1 MLNALLKSMRPRQW
15 AKNVVVFTALVFD
28 VKLFSPVYL
37 GRTVAAFVLLC
48 LLAGAVYIVNDLAD
62 IDKDRQHPTKRNRPI
77 AAGRLSKATAAVA
90 ATVLVL
96 VALIGGFAL
105 NPFFGLLALLYF
117 ALNLFYSLWLKNVV
131 IVDALIVAAGFVI
144 RVGAGAALVDVER
157 FSPWLYVGMT
167 LLALFLVL
175 GKRRREIAML
185 GDQANNHRAV
195 LANYNLEFIDQMI
208 GVVSASAIIAY
219 SFYTFSAENLPQN
232 HLMMLTI
239 PFVMYGIFRY
249 LYLIHVRHEGGAPD
263 ELVFKDMPLL
273 IDVILWGALAVAIL
287 YFAQ

>member
-1 MLNALLKSMRPRQW
+1 MLKALLKSMRPRQW

-37 GRTVAAFVLLC
+37 GRTAAAFVLLC

-77 AAGRLSKATAAVA
+77 AAGRLSKVTATVA
-90 ATVLVL
+90 ATALVL

-185 GDQANNHRAV
+185 GDQANSHRAV
-195 LANYNLEFIDQMI
+195 LANYNLELIDQMI

-273 IDVILWGALAVAIL
+273 INAILWGVMAVAIL
-287 YFAQ
+287 YFAP